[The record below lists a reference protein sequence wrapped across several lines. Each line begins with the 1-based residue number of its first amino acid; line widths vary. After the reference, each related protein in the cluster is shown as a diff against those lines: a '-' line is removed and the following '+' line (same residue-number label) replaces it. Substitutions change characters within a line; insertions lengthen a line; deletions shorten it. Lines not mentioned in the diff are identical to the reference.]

1 MKVVVPLSIIV
12 VLVIT
17 GFVLGGNMKKENMAE
32 NGPLGIGK
40 DGIAGTGIFPEPPLH
55 FPASSKKQHSEKV
68 MKLAEAA
75 QHFNG
80 KQLLG
85 FISTYTENEQE
96 MKEVIEVIQEKYN
109 EEQFKVIKHEVE
121 KAEEKN
127 PTDVNIQRLA
137 GDYYFS
143 AQDYKKAR
151 GWYEKAAE
159 QGDKQSKYYLSVILL
174 DGLGGTPK
182 DEVKA
187 LKLLYE
193 LNSPYYRP
201 ADELLHALFEKDKEK
216 GRNFLINV
224 AENGSQEAQNKLA
237 YSYYKGLDD
246 YPKDFQKA
254 IYWFKKAA
262 LENKDALS
270 AYRIAYIYSHEL
282 PKTRENLTEAINWYK
297 KAKELGEPAGDMDY
311 FAAKCEMQLRDL

>member
-1 MKVVVPLSIIV
+1 MRFVIPLSIIA
-12 VLVIT
+12 VLLIVGI
-17 GFVLGGNMKKENMAE
+17 VLGKNVKAGLGGK
-32 NGPLGIGK
+32 GSVGIGK

-55 FPASSKKQHSEKV
+55 FPVSSKKHHSEKV

-143 AQDYKKAR
+143 AQNYKKAR

-224 AENGSQEAQNKLA
+224 AENGSHEAQNKLA

-270 AYRIAYIYSHEL
+270 AYRVAYIYGHEF
-282 PKTRENLTEAINWYK
+282 PKTKENLKEAITWYQ
-297 KAKELGEPAGDMDY
+297 KAKELGENPDHMDH
-311 FAAKCEMQLRDL
+311 FAAECERQMRNL